1 MVFVAAL
8 MPAQIAKADSDV
20 MSVANQVKVPIL
32 NEQTYNNKKL
42 MNKYTRD
49 MSDWWAT
56 DLTLT
61 AGMLFKRCDV
71 DNAYYQY
78 WGSINE
84 AVETMGMAY
93 VSTFRGHDSGFW
105 STSFKLKDSVAN
117 NSVFPE
123 LEATG
128 QLMMR
133 FGANLIGNHA
143 KMSFKNTMIRGEGK
157 KDSGWFKLQSGD
169 TLNNKFKMQGVFD
182 AKVKKPYVFFADI
195 TKPTVKS
202 ASMNSDVLYLD
213 MGEKLRKIENGKI
226 TLTLYATNVGKR
238 RSKYGTYCDFRRYKR
253 K

>member
-1 MVFVAAL
+1 MKKFISTLLCIVFVAAL

-117 NSVFPE
+117 NSVFPD
-123 LEATG
+123 
-128 QLMMR
+128 R
-133 FGANLIGNHA
+133 
-143 KMSFKNTMIRGEGK
+143 
-157 KDSGWFKLQSGD
+157 
-169 TLNNKFKMQGVFD
+169 
-182 AKVKKPYVFFADI
+182 
-195 TKPTVKS
+195 S
-202 ASMNSDVLYLD
+202 AYDEV
-213 MGEKLRKIENGKI
+213 
-226 TLTLYATNVGKR
+226 R
-238 RSKYGTYCDFRRYKR
+238 R
-253 K
+253 

>member
-1 MVFVAAL
+1 MKKFISTLLCIVFVAAL

-84 AVETMGMAY
+84 AVDTITDFGQRVLSLKTALQTIPY
-93 VSTFRGHDSGFW
+93 FPNWKRQVS
-105 STSFKLKDSVAN
+105 L
-117 NSVFPE
+117 
-123 LEATG
+123 
-128 QLMMR
+128 
-133 FGANLIGNHA
+133 
-143 KMSFKNTMIRGEGK
+143 
-157 KDSGWFKLQSGD
+157 
-169 TLNNKFKMQGVFD
+169 
-182 AKVKKPYVFFADI
+182 
-195 TKPTVKS
+195 
-202 ASMNSDVLYLD
+202 
-213 MGEKLRKIENGKI
+213 
-226 TLTLYATNVGKR
+226 
-238 RSKYGTYCDFRRYKR
+238 
-253 K
+253 

>member
-1 MVFVAAL
+1 MKKFISTLLCIVFVAAL

-93 VSTFRGHDSGFW
+93 VSTFRGQRITDFGQRVLSLN
-105 STSFKLKDSVAN
+105 TALQTIPY
-117 NSVFPE
+117 FP
-123 LEATG
+123 
-128 QLMMR
+128 
-133 FGANLIGNHA
+133 N
-143 KMSFKNTMIRGEGK
+143 
-157 KDSGWFKLQSGD
+157 W
-169 TLNNKFKMQGVFD
+169 
-182 AKVKKPYVFFADI
+182 
-195 TKPTVKS
+195 
-202 ASMNSDVLYLD
+202 
-213 MGEKLRKIENGKI
+213 
-226 TLTLYATNVGKR
+226 KR
-238 RSKYGTYCDFRRYKR
+238 QVSL
-253 K
+253 

>member
-1 MVFVAAL
+1 MKKFISTLLCIVFVAAL

-84 AVETMGMAY
+84 AVETMGTAY
-93 VSTFRGHDSGFW
+93 DEV
-105 STSFKLKDSVAN
+105 
-117 NSVFPE
+117 
-123 LEATG
+123 
-128 QLMMR
+128 
-133 FGANLIGNHA
+133 
-143 KMSFKNTMIRGEGK
+143 
-157 KDSGWFKLQSGD
+157 
-169 TLNNKFKMQGVFD
+169 
-182 AKVKKPYVFFADI
+182 
-195 TKPTVKS
+195 
-202 ASMNSDVLYLD
+202 
-213 MGEKLRKIENGKI
+213 
-226 TLTLYATNVGKR
+226 R
-238 RSKYGTYCDFRRYKR
+238 R
-253 K
+253 

>member
-1 MVFVAAL
+1 MKKFISTLLCIVFVAAL

-93 VSTFRGHDSGFW
+93 VSTEDTITDFGQRVLS
-105 STSFKLKDSVAN
+105 LKTALQTIPY
-117 NSVFPE
+117 FP
-123 LEATG
+123 
-128 QLMMR
+128 
-133 FGANLIGNHA
+133 N
-143 KMSFKNTMIRGEGK
+143 
-157 KDSGWFKLQSGD
+157 W
-169 TLNNKFKMQGVFD
+169 
-182 AKVKKPYVFFADI
+182 
-195 TKPTVKS
+195 
-202 ASMNSDVLYLD
+202 
-213 MGEKLRKIENGKI
+213 
-226 TLTLYATNVGKR
+226 KR
-238 RSKYGTYCDFRRYKR
+238 QVSL
-253 K
+253 

>member
-1 MVFVAAL
+1 MKKFISTLLCIVFVAAL

-93 VSTFRGHDSGFW
+93 VSTFRGHDNGFGQRVL
-105 STSFKLKDSVAN
+105 SLKTALQTIPY
-117 NSVFPE
+117 FP
-123 LEATG
+123 
-128 QLMMR
+128 
-133 FGANLIGNHA
+133 N
-143 KMSFKNTMIRGEGK
+143 
-157 KDSGWFKLQSGD
+157 W
-169 TLNNKFKMQGVFD
+169 
-182 AKVKKPYVFFADI
+182 
-195 TKPTVKS
+195 
-202 ASMNSDVLYLD
+202 
-213 MGEKLRKIENGKI
+213 
-226 TLTLYATNVGKR
+226 KR
-238 RSKYGTYCDFRRYKR
+238 QVSL
-253 K
+253 